1 MKKIRIMKFFKSYYY
16 LGIALLG
23 VFQIVCVSCDSVAVD
38 SPDFQMTTPTVFIDD
53 ASAESAMIGIY
64 SRMMGST
71 GFASGGMQSV
81 TFLAGLSSD
90 EFTNYSFDMN
100 QGEFASNAILATNS
114 WNESSLWNEAYR
126 YIYATNAILEG
137 LGSSDGVSLEKSRHL
152 QGEVLF
158 IRAFCYFYL
167 VNLYGDLPLATTT
180 DYKMNSMLL
189 RSETSIV
196 YDQIIRDLIQ
206 AFEWL
211 PTEYFIEGERTRPIK
226 WTASALLARV
236 YRHLGNWEMAEGY
249 SSAVIDKNY
258 HLVEDMDKV
267 FLRDSPEA
275 IWQLQ
280 PVVSG
285 LNTREGSMFILA
297 QSPNSV
303 ALSSNL
309 VGAFEDGDLRK
320 TSWIGSYSDG
330 TNEFYYSHKYKVRS
344 GTIIS
349 EYSMVMRLAEQYLIR
364 AEARAQLENLS
375 GAEMDLNTIRNRSG
389 LGNTVANTQKELLI
403 AIENERRVE
412 LFTEWGHRWLDLKL
426 MGKAD
431 AVLGPLKPEWSISSL
446 LYPIPQSELKINPN
460 IVQNPGY

>member
-1 MKKIRIMKFFKSYYY
+1 MKFFKSYYY
-16 LGIALLG
+16 LGIALIG

-38 SPDFQMTTPTVFIDD
+38 SPDFQMTTPSVFNDD

-64 SRMMGST
+64 SRMMRSS
-71 GFASGGMQSV
+71 GFASGGIQSV

-90 EFTNYSFDMN
+90 ELTNYSFDMN

-114 WNESSLWNEAYR
+114 WNESSLWKEAYQ
-126 YIYATNAILEG
+126 YIYSSNAILEG
-137 LGSSDGVSLEKSRHL
+137 VGSSDGVSLEKSRQI
-152 QGEVLF
+152 QGEALF

-180 DYKMNSMLL
+180 DYKVNSILI
-189 RSETSIV
+189 RSDTSII
-196 YDQIIRDLIQ
+196 YDQIIRDLIL

-211 PTEYFIEGERTRPIK
+211 PSEYLVVGERTRPIK
-226 WTASALLARV
+226 WTASALLSRV
-236 YRHLGNWEMAEGY
+236 YRHLGNWEKAEGH
-249 SSAVIDKNY
+249 ATTVIDENY
-258 HLVEDMDKV
+258 YLAENMDKV

-297 QSPNSV
+297 QRPNLV
-303 ALSSNL
+303 TLSSNL
-309 VGAFEDGDLRK
+309 VEAFEDGDLRR
-320 TSWIGSYSDG
+320 TSWIGNYTDG
-330 TNEFYYSHKYKVRS
+330 TNEFYYSYKYKVRS
-344 GTIIS
+344 GTVIS

-364 AEARAQLENLS
+364 AEARAQLGNLS
-375 GAEMDLNTIRNRSG
+375 GAKMDLNMIRNRSG
-389 LGNTVANTQKELLI
+389 LSNTIANSQEEIII